1 MRWVAEVR
9 IGSREC
15 DEGRQNML
23 KTVFSSSPRAFVSAA
38 HPSSRLRGC
47 PAVGLGP
54 GYLTRL
60 CLAAALCWVWCAVAL
75 AAPPDT
81 TSATLAKS
89 DNRKR
94 VGIRPIEP
102 LTPKDQEAAN
112 ALFPE
117 SYGVFVGIDK
127 FEDSSIM
134 PLECAKNDATELH
147 KLFVEEM
154 EFIPKK
160 NARLLISGA
169 SGENAPTRTNIM
181 AAIKDAAQRAG
192 EKGSIVVQL
201 STHGIEG
208 YIVPEDTRRTLLTE
222 TAVEMKWVKEQLEK
236 SRCPRRI
243 LFYDACREALD
254 RDSKAV
260 AGNSDAVRNKFI
272 MEMMKAKGLITLMSC
287 SENQFSY
294 EMKDK
299 KHGAFTYYI
308 LKGLREGQ
316 VKPNDKGYIT
326 IQGLNEY
333 VRLQVEEWSK
343 NKPSGK
349 QSPTLNLA
357 DSTGD
362 LPLAM
367 SGDFVAEELLKRM
380 NEANMQLF
388 AKVNNKQI
396 TQGCYET
403 LTRALKSP
411 EPVTR
416 QVVFD
421 FLEGTIPA
429 NYAERLLK
437 DAKKVEPGEDVEI
450 GDKSGGGEVTGENR
464 FVALEGSLVL
474 DKREKITWY
483 CPPASATY
491 TYGEACNLL
500 EHELPSQLSASGSAR
515 KFVCVMPT
523 EEQTLSLNK
532 DYEYAVKALG
542 IAARE
547 IPSFWVAGGGASGFI
562 GRTARIAR
570 FETARVSILK
580 TARSEKNRVLVVCT
594 TPLAKEPGR

>member
-1 MRWVAEVR
+1 
-9 IGSREC
+9 
-15 DEGRQNML
+15 ML

-47 PAVGLGP
+47 PALGLGP

-60 CLAAALCWVWCAVAL
+60 CLAAALCWVWCAGAL
-75 AAPPDT
+75 AAPSDT

-94 VGIRPIEP
+94 VGVRPIEP
-102 LTPKDQEAAN
+102 LTPKDQESAN
-112 ALFPE
+112 ALFPQ
-117 SYGVFVGIDK
+117 SYGVFVGVDK

-160 NARLLISGA
+160 NARLLVSGA

-192 EKGSIVVQL
+192 EKGSIVVQI

-208 YIVPEDTRRTLLTE
+208 YIVPEDTRRSLLTE

-243 LFYDACREALD
+243 LFYDACREALN

-260 AGNSDAVRNKFI
+260 AGNSDALRNKFI

-299 KHGAFTYYI
+299 KQGAFTYYI

-316 VKPNDKGYIT
+316 VKPNDKGHIT

-411 EPVTR
+411 DPVTR

-437 DAKKVEPGEDVEI
+437 DPQKPGPSDPAIPPIEDPNI
-450 GDKSGGGEVTGENR
+450 PGENR
-464 FVALEGSLVL
+464 FMALEGSLVL

-491 TYGEACNLL
+491 TYGEACDLL
-500 EHELPSQLSASGSAR
+500 EHELPSRLSVSGSAR
-515 KFVCVMPT
+515 KFVCLMPT
-523 EEQTLSLNK
+523 EGQVLSLNK

-547 IPSFWVAGGGASGFI
+547 IPSFWVDSSAWGVL
-562 GRTARIAR
+562 GRTANIVK
-570 FETARVSILK
+570 FETTRASILK
-580 TARSEKNRVLVVCT
+580 TARSEKNRILVVCT
-594 TPLAKEPGR
+594 TPLATEPGR